1 MRRILLFKQLALAA
15 ALTVP
20 LAGNGQQLLNEDF
33 AYPVGNLVGQ
43 GGWVE
48 AASGTALTL
57 VENSLV
63 YDNVE
68 PTGGAV
74 AFTNKGQD
82 ACHAFDKITSGNV
95 YVSALI
101 NLSDVAGTNTFLTF
115 AAEKMAS
122 SDFRGKLFAQEIA
135 NDAGAKKFLLGVS
148 RKNTAKANISWGTT
162 EYELNSTLLVV
173 LKYTF
178 NPGDNDDLVSLF
190 VNPDTQA
197 TEPTPNAISIDDGIS
212 DTDAAEIS
220 NICIYQPSG
229 NFGSPTGPTGI
240 IDAIRVSTTWEGLF
254 GGTASDKPSITATVG
269 DPLQEY
275 LFTGLDYH
283 VTVNVKAQS
292 ITDDITVTSD
302 NPQVTADVN
311 SIPADQ
317 AISGTQLNLTVSPTT
332 AGDGMVANVTLASG
346 DTQTSLQFKWSA
358 LEATQYTDI
367 SSLRKAFAGL
377 QAEAMSDGYVMFTG
391 KAIVTLTYTGEYD
404 EQCFYLQDETGG
416 MLIYDMGGLRSSY
429 QVGDELQNIVGM
441 MYRDGLNVLQFMPAS
456 DFGAPLSQG
465 NEVQPI
471 AVTLQAL
478 KDNPAE
484 YESRLVQVAGVTLES
499 ATGGDTF
506 STFSSVHIYQ
516 GENRATLDVMAGT
529 DLVGQKI
536 PTGEVTLTGVST
548 MPSGLVIAPR
558 SMNDIEG
565 GQGGEDPDP
574 EPGTDPDEPG
584 NEVEVGDNLF
594 LDPSFEN
601 AKSNFLGASWEDWE
615 TISQGSIEENI
626 KLSGDKAVRITSQGN
641 AVISQVI
648 SYANHTFT
656 PGEAYALTIN
666 YHVVTSQGNDDIQL
680 DCSWTSSMNE
690 IDDPNADVLKPSFTG
705 TLNTWEKK
713 VIRTIVPEGER
724 INFQFGLKV
733 PSGAEVIFDDFS
745 FRKLES
751 ITTGIATPA
760 DNGLVTWSES
770 GMLYLGSDRAQTVNV
785 YSLNG
790 VLVNRANLSAG
801 VNTLALP
808 AGAYLL
814 QGGNGVQKVL
824 VK

>member
-1 MRRILLFKQLALAA
+1 M
-15 ALTVP
+15 
-20 LAGNGQQLLNEDF
+20 
-33 AYPVGNLVGQ
+33 VGQ

-68 PTGGAV
+68 PTGGSV

-197 TEPTPNAISIDDGIS
+197 TEPTPNAISIDNGIS

-254 GGTASDKPSITATVG
+254 GDTASDKPSITATVG
-269 DPLQEY
+269 YPLQEY

-283 VTVNVKAQS
+283 VTVNVKAQG
-292 ITDDITVTSD
+292 ITDNITVTSD

-377 QAEAMSDGYVMFTG
+377 EAEAMSDGYVMFTG

-429 QVGDELQNIVGM
+429 QVGDELQNIVGR
-441 MYRDGLNVLQFMPAS
+441 MYRDGLNVLQFMPAL

-594 LDPSFEN
+594 SNPSFEDNSSNPLFGAQFTDWSLALGTAAVEADILQEGEAAIRIAGSGN
-601 AKSNFLGASWEDWE
+601 AKLEQE
-615 TISQGSIEENI
+615 IGS
-626 KLSGDKAVRITSQGN
+626 SA
-641 AVISQVI
+641 
-648 SYANHTFT
+648 HTFT
-656 PGEAYALTIN
+656 AGEAYALTMH
-666 YHVVTSQGNDDIQL
+666 YYVVKTQGDNDIQL
-680 DCSWTSSMNE
+680 SCAWE
-690 IDDPNADVLKPSFTG
+690 GVDVEAYDTAPLTQGFTG
-705 TLNTWEKK
+705 TVGAWESKR
-713 VIRTIVPEGER
+713 VRVVVPAGR
-724 INFQFGLKV
+724 QISFQFGLKV

-760 DNGLVTWSES
+760 DNGLVAWSE
-770 GMLYLGSDRAQTVNV
+770 GGVLYLGSDRAQTVNV

>member
-1 MRRILLFKQLALAA
+1 
-15 ALTVP
+15 
-20 LAGNGQQLLNEDF
+20 
-33 AYPVGNLVGQ
+33 
-43 GGWVE
+43 
-48 AASGTALTL
+48 
-57 VENSLV
+57 
-63 YDNVE
+63 
-68 PTGGAV
+68 
-74 AFTNKGQD
+74 
-82 ACHAFDKITSGNV
+82 
-95 YVSALI
+95 
-101 NLSDVAGTNTFLTF
+101 
-115 AAEKMAS
+115 
-122 SDFRGKLFAQEIA
+122 
-135 NDAGAKKFLLGVS
+135 
-148 RKNTAKANISWGTT
+148 
-162 EYELNSTLLVV
+162 
-173 LKYTF
+173 
-178 NPGDNDDLVSLF
+178 
-190 VNPDTQA
+190 
-197 TEPTPNAISIDDGIS
+197 
-212 DTDAAEIS
+212 
-220 NICIYQPSG
+220 
-229 NFGSPTGPTGI
+229 
-240 IDAIRVSTTWEGLF
+240 
-254 GGTASDKPSITATVG
+254 
-269 DPLQEY
+269 
-275 LFTGLDYH
+275 
-283 VTVNVKAQS
+283 
-292 ITDDITVTSD
+292 
-302 NPQVTADVN
+302 
-311 SIPADQ
+311 
-317 AISGTQLNLTVSPTT
+317 
-332 AGDGMVANVTLASG
+332 MVANVTLASG

-377 QAEAMSDGYVMFTG
+377 EAEAMSDGYVMFTG

-416 MLIYDMGGLRSSY
+416 MLVYDIMGGLTSSY

-441 MYRDGLNVLQFMPAS
+441 MYRDGLNVLQFMPAL

-558 SMNDIEG
+558 SMDDIEG

-594 LDPSFEN
+594 SNPSFEDNSSNPLFGAQFTDWSLAFGTATVEADILREGEAAIRIAGSGN
-601 AKSNFLGASWEDWE
+601 AKLEQE
-615 TISQGSIEENI
+615 IGS
-626 KLSGDKAVRITSQGN
+626 SA
-641 AVISQVI
+641 
-648 SYANHTFT
+648 HTFT
-656 PGEAYALTIN
+656 AGEAYALTMH
-666 YHVVTSQGNDDIQL
+666 YYVVKTQGDNDIQL
-680 DCSWTSSMNE
+680 SCAWGGV
-690 IDDPNADVLKPSFTG
+690 DVEAYDTAPLTQGFTG
-705 TLNTWEKK
+705 TVGAWESKR
-713 VIRTIVPEGER
+713 VRVVVPAGR
-724 INFQFGLKV
+724 QISFQFGLKV

-760 DNGLVTWSES
+760 DNGLVAWSE
-770 GMLYLGSDRAQTVNV
+770 GGVLYLGSDRAQTVNV

-801 VNTLALP
+801 VNILALP

-814 QGGNGVQKVL
+814 QGGDGVQKVL